1 MGQKNSISG
10 TCEGLGNAGI
20 RLYMTGNICKVWNS
34 VKESVRESKEKN
46 IEMRKKKSKEIWM
59 NNSCCELISYSS
71 DLYPQISS
79 HTLAPHGI
87 FN

>member
-1 MGQKNSISG
+1 
-10 TCEGLGNAGI
+10 
-20 RLYMTGNICKVWNS
+20 MTGNIYKVWNI
-34 VKESVRESKEKN
+34 VKESVREIKEKM
-46 IEMRKKKSKEIWM
+46 IEMRKKKKKEIWT

-79 HTLAPHGI
+79 HTLATHGI